1 MIRSKIV
8 ESTSMHHSGCSKG
21 CGTVHFAISKL
32 AIKLYRLANKCRI
45 SLGNFGK
52 KVTKKFITGINITLC
67 GQMKN
72 LVNQHHQVSI
82 LRIVP

>member
-21 CGTVHFAISKL
+21 RGTVHFSISKL
-32 AIKLYRLANKCRI
+32 AIMLYRLANKCRI
-45 SLGNFGK
+45 SLGNFEK
-52 KVTKKFITGINITLC
+52 KVTKKFMTGINITLC

-72 LVNQHHQVSI
+72 LVHHNQVH
-82 LRIVP
+82 

>member
-1 MIRSKIV
+1 MIRSRIV

-21 CGTVHFAISKL
+21 RGMHFSISKL

-45 SLGNFGK
+45 SLGNFEK
-52 KVTKKFITGINITLC
+52 KVTKNFKIGINIALC

-72 LVNQHHQVSI
+72 LVHRNQVH
-82 LRIVP
+82 

>member
-21 CGTVHFAISKL
+21 RGTVHFSISKL

-45 SLGNFGK
+45 SLGNFEK
-52 KVTKKFITGINITLC
+52 RLTKKFEIGINIALC
-67 GQMKN
+67 VQM
-72 LVNQHHQVSI
+72 
-82 LRIVP
+82 